1 MDTFRTRRDRIINDI
16 RTLFEQEEDYY
27 KLKKVSNFWKNNY
40 IEYEGNGDKNRN
52 LSVGEYLLIKISRKL
67 ETLMRETDF
76 IFDSVELMFYKCHE
90 VNFRRGG
97 SYTDSPDWIKNKKAT
112 INPKNINDK
121 CFQYATTV
129 ALNYEEIKSNPERV
143 SNIKPFINK

>member
-27 KLKKVSNFWKNNY
+27 KLKKVSNFWKNSY

-67 ETLMRETDF
+67 ETLMRKTDF

-97 SYTDSPDWIKNKKAT
+97 SYTDSPDWIKKKKAT

-121 CFQYATTV
+121 CFQYAATV

>member
-90 VNFRRGG
+90 VNF
-97 SYTDSPDWIKNKKAT
+97 
-112 INPKNINDK
+112 
-121 CFQYATTV
+121 
-129 ALNYEEIKSNPERV
+129 
-143 SNIKPFINK
+143 